1 MLYRYNLLI
10 EADSRIDTIAVG
22 SVNEKK
28 KKIWYISDK
37 ENTKIIYV

>member
-28 KKIWYISDK
+28 NIWYISDK
-37 ENTKIIYV
+37 EKTKIIYV